1 MAITFL
7 QRRSYNIPSVGDM
20 EEAACLLGICQGKVS
35 TSPDSNYRIE
45 SPCFQPLTSAPLLLY
60 LVSQVHF
67 PQVEFLQEIH
77 GTSSALDWRVVEEGA
92 GGPSPG
98 VPPLRVDPLSCSG
111 LQHMPISL
119 APVPGQHP
127 ALHMVT
133 PRVSP
138 VTTLSLCS
146 CLFSVI
152 WVNTSWILLLHYL

>member
-7 QRRSYNIPSVGDM
+7 QRRSYNIPSMGDM

-35 TSPDSNYRIE
+35 RSPESSYRTE
-45 SPCFQPLTSAPLLLY
+45 SPCFQPLTSAPLLLC
-60 LVSQVHF
+60 LVSQVHV

-77 GTSSALDWRVVEEGA
+77 GTSSAMDWRVVEEGA
-92 GGPSPG
+92 G
-98 VPPLRVDPLSCSG
+98 VPPLHVDPLTCSG

-119 APVPGQHP
+119 APVPGQRP
-127 ALHMVT
+127 ALHLVT

-152 WVNTSWILLLHYL
+152 WVNTSWTLLLHYL